1 MRLAIHILLLA
12 VLLASCTKDEVVVP
26 CKHDENGAQSVTKGS
41 NSFNKDGVAEPDGS
55 GSGSISD
62 DGDDINDGE
71 GRRKK
76 KKP

>member
-1 MRLAIHILLLA
+1 MRLAPIILLIVL
-12 VLLASCTKDEVVVP
+12 LLASCAKDDTLAP
-26 CKHDENGAQSVTKGS
+26 CQHGDDATQSQTKGTGS
-41 NSFNKDGVAEPDGS
+41 YNKDGAVDPEGP